1 MATKPLAG
9 TDGTLSQAANRFLDT
24 FTDQHVVRRFP
35 EGRPWCGWR
44 EYSVQI
50 RGRPRLDDGF
60 IGGLQQ
66 GNHEDPLNSSWQA
79 PWVPEEKYFEFD
91 YRRSK
96 IRIRYD
102 RIIADDRREMIK
114 RYEAANKIANQN
126 NWRASEYG
134 QPIFGPIMDILG
146 PMPRSPELAEAAM
159 AGDRW
164 LLGDEGAE
172 ANPKLARLLGLSDI
186 PEGIRTVTI
195 VQSPPLATADEVLA
209 MTPDRI
215 AEIVMQVLDAREQQ
229 KKNERA
235 AKMRAGKSPRSADA
249 A

>member
-1 MATKPLAG
+1 
-9 TDGTLSQAANRFLDT
+9 
-24 FTDQHVVRRFP
+24 
-35 EGRPWCGWR
+35 
-44 EYSVQI
+44 
-50 RGRPRLDDGF
+50 
-60 IGGLQQ
+60 
-66 GNHEDPLNSSWQA
+66 
-79 PWVPEEKYFEFD
+79 
-91 YRRSK
+91 
-96 IRIRYD
+96 
-102 RIIADDRREMIK
+102 MIK

-134 QPIFGPIMDILG
+134 QPMFGPIMDILG